1 MKTMYEKTKCGI
13 EIAGFGKQDLKGNL
27 ENHEANCAACK
38 THNEV
43 IVAVEAK
50 PVEKVVVKQVVKKVV
65 VTKKDKA
72 SFVSKAKKLLNK
84 KKK

>member
-50 PVEKVVVKQVVKKVV
+50 SV
-65 VTKKDKA
+65 
-72 SFVSKAKKLLNK
+72 
-84 KKK
+84 